1 MSLTKYESSVKTI
14 PYSCGVVYSQLA
26 DMNNMSKVREFFSD
40 PERRESIAEQIPA
53 DKLQQIEDTLNKMT
67 FDTDNVSVDAP
78 MMGRVGLKVVEREE
92 PKLVKFE
99 SQGAPVSA
107 CLWIQLLP
115 QGENSCKIRITLGAS
130 LNFFIKG
137 MADKYAPTAVE
148 RMAAVLASLP
158 YDKI

>member
-14 PYSCGVVYSQLA
+14 PYSCGLVYSQLA

-40 PERRESIAEQIPA
+40 PERRESIAAQIPA

-67 FDTDNVSVDAP
+67 FDTDSVSVDAP
-78 MMGRVGLKVVEREE
+78 MMGRVGLK
-92 PKLVKFE
+92 LVKFE

-107 CLWIQLLP
+107 SLWIQLLP
-115 QGENSCKIRITLGAS
+115 QGEDSCKIRITLGAS

>member
-40 PERRESIAEQIPA
+40 PERRESIAAQIPA

-67 FDTDNVSVDAP
+67 FDTDSVSVDAP

-99 SQGAPVSA
+99 
-107 CLWIQLLP
+107 
-115 QGENSCKIRITLGAS
+115 
-130 LNFFIKG
+130 
-137 MADKYAPTAVE
+137 
-148 RMAAVLASLP
+148 
-158 YDKI
+158 